1 MTYQAGIKEKIMA
14 DTEVSFE
21 VKNFDEL
28 ERLTNQVKEDV
39 ERLKAS
45 IEKLNAFK
53 LRIEIK

>member
-1 MTYQAGIKEKIMA
+1 MA

-53 LRIEIK
+53 LRIEIKQQH